1 MKKYLLAV
9 DGSANAQRAAQFLA
23 NLVHCN
29 KEVDITI
36 IHIVNA
42 KKEIY
47 NFHPF
52 TDYKEIERM
61 VKRQGREVVEKHSK
75 LFENEQIPV
84 KKVVGTGDPGY
95 EIAEYARRKN
105 CDQIVIGTRGLSDL
119 KGLVLGSVSHKV
131 IHFAHCPVTLVQ

>member
-9 DGSANAQRAAQFLA
+9 DGSANAQRAAQFLID
-23 NLVHCN
+23 LVQCE
-29 KEVDITI
+29 KEVEIII

-47 NFHPF
+47 NFSPF

-61 VKRQGREVVEKHSK
+61 VINQGREIAENQAK
-75 LFENEQIPV
+75 LFENEQIQV
-84 KKVVGTGDPGY
+84 KKVVAAGDPGY
-95 EIAEYARRKN
+95 EIAEYARHEN
-105 CDQIVIGTRGLSDL
+105 CDQIVIGTRGLSNL

-131 IHFAHCPVTLVQ
+131 IHFAHCPVTLVK